1 MTEHT
6 TKRPVE
12 GTGRLSEPSAAR
24 TGTAEGTSQSQLDLV
39 LRLLLENESVCSS
52 EFYRRYIPRFGA
64 RIWEL
69 RRAGYVIYRT
79 KCEDPTHLHRNR
91 AYAYE
96 LVALPYPPREVAR

>member
-24 TGTAEGTSQSQLDLV
+24 TGTTQATRQTQLDLV

-52 EFYRRYIPRFGA
+52 EFYRRYVPRFGA

-69 RRAGYVIYRT
+69 RRAGYIIYRS
-79 KCEDPTHLHRNR
+79 KCDDPTHLHRNR
-91 AYAYE
+91 AFAYE
-96 LVALPYPPREVAR
+96 LVALPHPPREVEP